1 MNGVHTLPLQHSHPI
16 HGYPNEQR
24 FQYQLARAL
33 GIKDRQRALKSLQKL
48 VRLRYPAAYDNLG
61 WLIIFEQ
68 KNYSKAVELFRN
80 GTRLGD
86 PDAMVSL
93 AEMIDKGRT
102 VPLNQSETKLAL
114 YARAAQLGDSDAA
127 RALQVEQEKEMQQ
140 EQQRAIQFEQQ
151 RRAMEMFQGILR
163 GVVR

>member
-1 MNGVHTLPLQHSHPI
+1 M
-16 HGYPNEQR
+16 
-24 FQYQLARAL
+24 
-33 GIKDRQRALKSLQKL
+33 
-48 VRLRYPAAYDNLG
+48 RLRYPAAYDNLG
-61 WLIIFEQ
+61 WLIE
-68 KNYSKAVELFRN
+68 KENPSKAVELFRN
-80 GTRLGD
+80 GVRLGD

-127 RALQVEQEKEMQQ
+127 RALQVEQEKEIQQ
-140 EQQRAIQFEQQ
+140 QQQRAIQFEQQ

>member
-1 MNGVHTLPLQHSHPI
+1 MT
-16 HGYPNEQR
+16 
-24 FQYQLARAL
+24 RAL
-33 GIKDRQRALKSLQKL
+33 GFKDRQRALRIQQKL
-48 VRLRYPAAYDNLG
+48 VRLHYPAAYDNLG

-93 AEMIDKGRT
+93 AEMVDKGRT
-102 VPLNQSETKLAL
+102 VTLNPSETKLAL

-127 RALQVEQEKEMQQ
+127 RALQVEQEKEIQQQ
-140 EQQRAIQFEQQ
+140 EQRAIQFEQQ
-151 RRAMEMFQGILR
+151 RRAMEMFQGIVR
-163 GVVR
+163 GVLR